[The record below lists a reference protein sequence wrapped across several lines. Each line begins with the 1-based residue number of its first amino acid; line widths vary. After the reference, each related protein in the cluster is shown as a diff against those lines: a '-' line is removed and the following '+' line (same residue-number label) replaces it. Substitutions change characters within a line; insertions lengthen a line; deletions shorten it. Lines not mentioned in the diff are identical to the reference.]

1 MTLGLLTLF
10 VALCISA
17 IAAYYSILGLT
28 AIFAAAVVPIV
39 LMGTVLEIGKI
50 FTTVWL
56 HWFWHRAP
64 RAIKIYLTSAVI
76 ILMFITSMGVFGFLS
91 RAHIEQTAAGRESIA
106 QVTRLST
113 EIARQEAIIG
123 RAEEKINKLETQ
135 GTGGQANI
143 QSQIDKEQ
151 ARIDDA
157 YARIQPAILE
167 QNRII
172 GDAAGIYQT
181 ELKKVDDQLSKLQS
195 FIDNGEIKKAQQMV
209 GSKADG
215 AFGPRTAQAFRNFQ
229 DKKNQERQ
237 DLLQKI
243 QDSMD
248 SPVVKNARLEI
259 SRLRSVAEKQ
269 IQESNKLI
277 NTFRDQLRQD
287 DTSNVPELIE
297 EQLSKIK
304 AANLVIDKQ
313 TQEKYGLEAVTRK
326 LEAEVG
332 PVKYIAELIYG
343 NADRNLLE
351 SAVRWV
357 TIILVAVFD
366 PLAVCLVLAG
376 TMTIE
381 WARSDKKRREEGLP
395 PEDPR
400 IKELEMELE
409 KHNLVLAELEKL
421 LDSNL
426 EKIDPDEYTRLE
438 EQYNNTLEESA
449 KLASAL
455 TELKQENDKLVD
467 KVVDTE
473 AQRDELQNK
482 IQKLQENT
490 SASNMRAE
498 ELLEKIETLESE
510 IERRDVVVLKMAE
523 KYQLVEKDN
532 FGDDLV
538 KQANQDPLD
547 IAKKYK

>member
-1 MTLGLLTLF
+1 MTLGIITLL

-28 AIFAAAVVPIV
+28 AIFAAAVVPII

-91 RAHIEQTAAGRESIA
+91 RAHIEQTAASRESIA

-113 EIARQEAIIG
+113 EIARQQAIIS

-151 ARIDDA
+151 SRIDNA
-157 YARIQPAILE
+157 YKRIQPAIDE

-172 GDAAGIYQT
+172 ADVAGIYQA
-181 ELKKVDDQLSKLQS
+181 ELAKIDNQLSKLQTY
-195 FIDNGEIKKAQQMV
+195 IDNSETKKAQQMV
-209 GSKADG
+209 GSRADG
-215 AFGPRTAQAFRNFQ
+215 AFGPRTAQAFRDFQ
-229 DKKNQERQ
+229 DRKNKERQ

-259 SRLRSVAEKQ
+259 SRLRSAAEKQ
-269 IQESNKLI
+269 IQQSNKLI

-304 AANLVIDKQ
+304 SANLVIDEY
-313 TQEKYGLEAVTRK
+313 TQEKYSLEAVTRK

-357 TIILVAVFD
+357 TIVLVAVFD

-376 TMTIE
+376 TMTID

-400 IKELEMELE
+400 VKELEMELE
-409 KHNLVLAELEKL
+409 KHNEVLAELEKL

-438 EQYNNTLEESA
+438 EQYTNVVEERQVLANALSEA
-449 KLASAL
+449 K
-455 TELKQENDKLVD
+455 EQNDLLVD
-467 KVVDTE
+467 KIVDTE
-473 AQRDELQNK
+473 AERDEFKNK
-482 IQKLQENT
+482 LDQISEDTTAHNKRT
-490 SASNMRAE
+490 E
-498 ELLEKIETLESE
+498 ELLEKITVLESE

-523 KYQLVEKDN
+523 KYQLVEKDS

-538 KQANQDPLD
+538 KQASQDPLD

>member
-172 GDAAGIYQT
+172 SDAAGIYQT

-209 GSKADG
+209 GSRADG

-304 AANLVIDKQ
+304 AANLVIDKH

-498 ELLEKIETLESE
+498 ELLEKIEVLESE

>member
-1 MTLGLLTLF
+1 MTLGIITLL

-28 AIFAAAVVPIV
+28 AIFAAAVVPII

-91 RAHIEQTAAGRESIA
+91 RAHIEQTAASRESIA

-113 EIARQEAIIG
+113 EIARQQAIIS

-151 ARIDDA
+151 ARIDNA
-157 YARIQPAILE
+157 YKRIQPAIDE

-172 GDAAGIYQT
+172 ADVAGIYQA
-181 ELKKVDDQLSKLQS
+181 ELTKIDNQLSKLQTY
-195 FIDNGEIKKAQQMV
+195 IDNSEIKKAQQMV
-209 GSKADG
+209 GSRADG
-215 AFGPRTAQAFRNFQ
+215 AFGPRTAQAFRDFQ
-229 DKKNQERQ
+229 DRKNQERQ

-248 SPVVKNARLEI
+248 SPVVKNARSEI

-269 IQESNKLI
+269 IQQSNKLI

-304 AANLVIDKQ
+304 SANLVIDDF
-313 TQEKYGLEAVTRK
+313 TQEKYSLEAVTRK

-376 TMTIE
+376 TMTID

-400 IKELEMELE
+400 VKELEMELE
-409 KHNLVLAELEKL
+409 KHNEVLAELEKL

-438 EQYNNTLEESA
+438 EQYTSVVEERQVLANALSEA
-449 KLASAL
+449 K
-455 TELKQENDKLVD
+455 EQNDMLVD
-467 KVVDTE
+467 KIVDTE
-473 AQRDELQNK
+473 AQRDEFKNK
-482 IQKLQENT
+482 LDQISEDTTAHNKRT
-490 SASNMRAE
+490 E
-498 ELLEKIETLESE
+498 ELLEKITVLESE

-523 KYQLVEKDN
+523 KYQLVEKDS

-538 KQANQDPLD
+538 KQASQDPLD

>member
-1 MTLGLLTLF
+1 MTLGIITLL

-28 AIFAAAVVPIV
+28 AIFAAAVVPII

-91 RAHIEQTAAGRESIA
+91 RAHIEQTAASRESIA

-113 EIARQEAIIG
+113 EIARQQAIIS

-151 ARIDDA
+151 SRIDNA
-157 YARIQPAILE
+157 YKRIQPAIDE

-172 GDAAGIYQT
+172 ADVAGIYQA
-181 ELKKVDDQLSKLQS
+181 ELAKIDNQLSKLQTY
-195 FIDNGEIKKAQQMV
+195 IDNSEIKKAQQMV
-209 GSKADG
+209 GSRADG

-229 DKKNQERQ
+229 DRKNQERQ

-259 SRLRSVAEKQ
+259 SRLRSAAEKQ
-269 IQESNKLI
+269 IQQSNKLI

-304 AANLVIDKQ
+304 SANLVIDEY
-313 TQEKYGLEAVTRK
+313 TQEKYSLEAVTRK

-357 TIILVAVFD
+357 TIVLVAVFD

-376 TMTIE
+376 TMTID

-400 IKELEMELE
+400 VKELEMELE
-409 KHNLVLAELEKL
+409 KHNEVLAELEKL

-438 EQYNNTLEESA
+438 EQYTNVVEERQVLANALSEA
-449 KLASAL
+449 K
-455 TELKQENDKLVD
+455 EQNDLLVD
-467 KVVDTE
+467 KIVDTE
-473 AQRDELQNK
+473 AERDEFKNK
-482 IQKLQENT
+482 LDQISEDTTAHNKRT
-490 SASNMRAE
+490 E
-498 ELLEKIETLESE
+498 ELLEKITVLESE

-523 KYQLVEKDN
+523 KYQLVEKDS

-538 KQANQDPLD
+538 KQASQDPLD

>member
-1 MTLGLLTLF
+1 MTLGIITLL

-28 AIFAAAVVPIV
+28 AIFAAAVVPII

-91 RAHIEQTAAGRESIA
+91 RAHIEQTAASRESIA

-113 EIARQEAIIG
+113 EIARQQAIIS

-151 ARIDDA
+151 LRIDNA
-157 YARIQPAILE
+157 YKRIQPAIDE

-172 GDAAGIYQT
+172 ADVAGIYQA
-181 ELKKVDDQLSKLQS
+181 ELAKIDNQLSKLQTY
-195 FIDNGEIKKAQQMV
+195 IDNSEIKKAQQMV
-209 GSKADG
+209 GSRADG
-215 AFGPRTAQAFRNFQ
+215 AFGPRTAQAFRDFQ
-229 DKKNQERQ
+229 DRKNKERQ

-259 SRLRSVAEKQ
+259 SRLRSAAEKQ
-269 IQESNKLI
+269 IQQSNKLI

-304 AANLVIDKQ
+304 SANLVIDEY
-313 TQEKYGLEAVTRK
+313 TQEKYSLEAVTRK

-357 TIILVAVFD
+357 TIVLVAVFD

-376 TMTIE
+376 TMTID

-400 IKELEMELE
+400 VKELEMELE
-409 KHNLVLAELEKL
+409 KHNEVLAELEKL

-438 EQYNNTLEESA
+438 EQYTNVVEERQVLANALSEA
-449 KLASAL
+449 K
-455 TELKQENDKLVD
+455 EQNDLLVD
-467 KVVDTE
+467 KIVDTE
-473 AQRDELQNK
+473 AERDEFKNK
-482 IQKLQENT
+482 LDQISEDTTAHNKRT
-490 SASNMRAE
+490 E
-498 ELLEKIETLESE
+498 ELLEKITVLESE

-523 KYQLVEKDN
+523 KYQLVEKDS

-538 KQANQDPLD
+538 KQASQDPLD

>member
-1 MTLGLLTLF
+1 MTLGIITLL

-28 AIFAAAVVPIV
+28 AIFAAAVVPII

-64 RAIKIYLTSAVI
+64 QAIKIYLTSAVI

-91 RAHIEQTAAGRESIA
+91 RAHIEQTAASRESIA

-113 EIARQEAIIG
+113 EIARQQAIIS

-151 ARIDDA
+151 TRIDNA
-157 YARIQPAILE
+157 YKRIQPAINE

-172 GDAAGIYQT
+172 ADVAGIYQA
-181 ELKKVDDQLSKLQS
+181 ELAKIDNQLSKLQTY
-195 FIDNGEIKKAQQMV
+195 IDNSEIKKAQQMV
-209 GSKADG
+209 GSRADG
-215 AFGPRTAQAFRNFQ
+215 AFGPRTAQAFRDFQ
-229 DKKNQERQ
+229 DRKNQERQ

-304 AANLVIDKQ
+304 SANLVIDDF
-313 TQEKYGLEAVTRK
+313 TQEKYSLEAVTRK

-376 TMTIE
+376 TMTID

-400 IKELEMELE
+400 VKELEMELE
-409 KHNLVLAELEKL
+409 KHNEVLAELEKL

-426 EKIDPDEYTRLE
+426 EKIDPDEYSRLE
-438 EQYNNTLEESA
+438 EQYTSVVEERQV
-449 KLASAL
+449 LANAL
-455 TELKQENDKLVD
+455 SEVKEQNEMLVD
-467 KVVDTE
+467 KIVDTE
-473 AQRDELQNK
+473 AQRDEFKNK
-482 IQKLQENT
+482 LDQISEDT
-490 SASNMRAE
+490 SAHNKRTE
-498 ELLEKIETLESE
+498 ELLEKITVLESE

-538 KQANQDPLD
+538 KQASQDPLD

>member
-1 MTLGLLTLF
+1 MTLGIITLL

-28 AIFAAAVVPIV
+28 AIFAAAVVPII

-91 RAHIEQTAAGRESIA
+91 RAHIEQTAASRESIA

-113 EIARQEAIIG
+113 EIARQQAIIS

-151 ARIDDA
+151 SRIDNA
-157 YARIQPAILE
+157 YKRIQPAIDE
-167 QNRII
+167 QKRII
-172 GDAAGIYQT
+172 ADVAGIYQA
-181 ELKKVDDQLSKLQS
+181 ELAKIDNQLSKLQTY
-195 FIDNGEIKKAQQMV
+195 IDNSEIKKAQQMV
-209 GSKADG
+209 GSRADG
-215 AFGPRTAQAFRNFQ
+215 AFGPRTAQAFRDFQ
-229 DKKNQERQ
+229 DRKNKERQ

-259 SRLRSVAEKQ
+259 SRLRSAAEKQ
-269 IQESNKLI
+269 IQQSNKLI

-304 AANLVIDKQ
+304 SANLVIDEY
-313 TQEKYGLEAVTRK
+313 TQEKYSLEAVTRK

-357 TIILVAVFD
+357 TIVLVAVFD

-376 TMTIE
+376 TMTID

-400 IKELEMELE
+400 VKELEMELE
-409 KHNLVLAELEKL
+409 KHNEVLAELEKL

-438 EQYNNTLEESA
+438 EQYTNVVEERQVLANALSEA
-449 KLASAL
+449 K
-455 TELKQENDKLVD
+455 EQNDLLVD
-467 KVVDTE
+467 KIVDTE
-473 AQRDELQNK
+473 AERDEFKNK
-482 IQKLQENT
+482 LDQISEDTTAHNKRT
-490 SASNMRAE
+490 E
-498 ELLEKIETLESE
+498 ELLEKITVLESE

-523 KYQLVEKDN
+523 KYQLVEKDS

-538 KQANQDPLD
+538 KQASQDPLD

>member
-1 MTLGLLTLF
+1 MTLGIITLL

-28 AIFAAAVVPIV
+28 AIFAAAVVPII

-91 RAHIEQTAAGRESIA
+91 RAHIEQTAASRESIA

-113 EIARQEAIIG
+113 EIARQQAIIS

-151 ARIDDA
+151 ARIDNA
-157 YARIQPAILE
+157 YKRIQPAIDE

-172 GDAAGIYQT
+172 ADVAGIYQA
-181 ELKKVDDQLSKLQS
+181 ELTKIDNQLSKLQTY
-195 FIDNGEIKKAQQMV
+195 IDNSEIKKAQQMV
-209 GSKADG
+209 GARADG
-215 AFGPRTAQAFRNFQ
+215 AFGPRTAQAFRDFQ
-229 DKKNQERQ
+229 DRKNQERQ

-248 SPVVKNARLEI
+248 SPVVKNARSEI

-269 IQESNKLI
+269 IQQSNKLI

-304 AANLVIDKQ
+304 SANLVIDDF
-313 TQEKYGLEAVTRK
+313 TQEKYSLEAVTRK

-376 TMTIE
+376 TMTID

-400 IKELEMELE
+400 VKELEMELE
-409 KHNLVLAELEKL
+409 KHNEVLAELEKL

-438 EQYNNTLEESA
+438 EQYTNVVEERQVLANALSEA
-449 KLASAL
+449 K
-455 TELKQENDKLVD
+455 EQNDLLVD
-467 KVVDTE
+467 KIVDTE
-473 AQRDELQNK
+473 AQRDEFKNK
-482 IQKLQENT
+482 LDQISEDTTAHNKRT
-490 SASNMRAE
+490 E
-498 ELLEKIETLESE
+498 ELLEKITVLESE

-523 KYQLVEKDN
+523 KYQLVEKDS

-538 KQANQDPLD
+538 KQASQDPLD